1 MEEKSQGSV
10 EYLLILAAALTVLSG
25 IIYLLYSSSTGLG
38 TDVQTRIEDVKES
51 VIEIL
56 T

>member
-1 MEEKSQGSV
+1 MNERSQGAI
-10 EYLLILAAALTVLSG
+10 EYLLMLAAALTVLSG
-25 IIYLLYSSSTGLG
+25 IIYLLYSSSASLG
-38 TDVQTRIEDVKES
+38 TDVQSRIENVKDS